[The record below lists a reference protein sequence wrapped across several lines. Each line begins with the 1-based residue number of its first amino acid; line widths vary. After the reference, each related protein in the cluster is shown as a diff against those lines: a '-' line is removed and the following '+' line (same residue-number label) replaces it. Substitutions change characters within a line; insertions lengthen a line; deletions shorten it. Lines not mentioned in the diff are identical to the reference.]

1 MIMRFSNSFGRIKL
15 VAALGVAASLA
26 FPSLAGAQSYPSY
39 ATAAQQTIKGTIT
52 GFNGQY
58 TVYVQDEK
66 GYGDNVQMH
75 DGTVINPTGIRL
87 QAGMRVTIYG
97 YANGPAFQA
106 YRIDTQVSSYGY
118 GGGSPYDDGYGGGNG
133 YGGGYG
139 YGGYGGYGYGGYG
152 YGSPYGGY
160 GYGGW
165 PYWGIGIGWG
175 WPGWGW
181 GPGYFPGYY
190 GGYPY
195 PVYFRGPGGPFR
207 GGVGAP
213 FRGGVGAPFRGGV
226 GAPVRGGVGAPFR
239 GGVGAPVRG
248 GVGAPVRG
256 GVGAPVHG
264 GMGAPSQGGVR
275 GRPPR

>member
-1 MIMRFSNSFGRIKL
+1 MSVIMRFSTSFSGTKL
-15 VAALGVAASLA
+15 VAALGVAAALA

-39 ATAAQQTIKGTIT
+39 ATAPQQTIKGTIT

-87 QAGMRVTIYG
+87 QSGMRVTIYG
-97 YANGPAFQA
+97 YPNGSVFQA
-106 YRIDTQVSSYGY
+106 YRIDTQTPGYGY
-118 GGGSPYDDGYGGGNG
+118 GGGSPYD
-133 YGGGYG
+133 YG

-152 YGSPYGGY
+152 YPYGAY
-160 GYGGW
+160 PYYGGG
-165 PYWGIGIGWG
+165 PFWGIGIGWG

-181 GPGYFPGYY
+181 PGYYGYYPGFY

-195 PVYFRGPGGPFR
+195 PIYIRGPGGRFPI
-207 GGVGAP
+207 
-213 FRGGVGAPFRGGV
+213 RGGVGAPFRGGV
-226 GAPVRGGVGAPFR
+226 GAPVRGGVGAPYR
-239 GGVGAPVRG
+239 GGVGAPY
-248 GVGAPVRG
+248 RG

-264 GMGAPSQGGVR
+264 SMSAPAPVHGGGMGGSQGGVR
-275 GRPPR
+275 GRPPH